1 MPRTLTTV
9 DAHAIVNA
17 VSREMFGLEDTINT
31 VDSSNFVSVGERLL
45 QAGTE
50 NVINALSLVLGR
62 TMIAVRPY
70 EAKLRIINALNSGVY
85 ANRIRKISYLTRPTQ
100 PTGASNTQLFTNLA
114 ETFTNGQN
122 GTDAITGDP
131 VSTKSM
137 WEQNQPKPIEVNF
150 AGSSEWQESTTV
162 YEYQLKQAFRS
173 EEDFIRFVEGVMTV
187 KANDIEQH
195 KEAFNRLALLNLI
208 AGGLY
213 LNSQGDID
221 GSVINMTTAFNTAYN
236 TNYTSDQLLSTYIV
250 EFSEFFVATVK
261 TVLEEMTHNSA
272 KFHYNYNAEQAV
284 GSDLVLLRHT
294 PVSEARF
301 LMISDL
307 WHKVEAM
314 VKPQIFNTEYLDIG
328 NFESVL
334 YWQNFNDPYNIDTI
348 AAIPDFT
355 TGYQISAPLEGS
367 ITATVIGCIFDRD
380 ALMTDYQLEAATS
393 TPLEAR
399 KHYRNI
405 WWTFRQNL
413 MCDFTENHV
422 IFIMDDSDVEPGE

>member
-1 MPRTLTTV
+1 MARTLTTL

-17 VSREMFGLEDTINT
+17 VSREMFGLEESTQNLY
-31 VDSSNFVSVGERLL
+31 SSDFVSVGERILA
-45 QAGTE
+45 AGTE

-70 EAKLRIINALNSGVY
+70 EAKLKIINALNSGVY

-114 ETFTNGQN
+114 EAFTNGQN
-122 GTDAITGDP
+122 GTDPITGDP

-208 AGGLY
+208 AGGIY
-213 LNSQGDID
+213 LNQNGDID
-221 GSVINMTTAFNTAYN
+221 GSVINMTEAFNTAYG
-236 TNYTSDQLLSTYIV
+236 TAYTSADLLSTYIV

-261 TVLEEMTHNSA
+261 TVLEEMSHNST
-272 KFHYNYNAEQAV
+272 KFHYNYNAEQDP

-314 VKPQIFNTEYLDIG
+314 VKPQVFNTEYLDIG

-334 YWQNFNDPYNIDTI
+334 YWQNFNNPYEISVSP
-348 AAIPDFT
+348 AIPDFT
-355 TGYQISAPLEGS
+355 TGQQTAPIDSAVIEE
-367 ITATVIGCIFDRD
+367 TVIGCIFDRD

-399 KHYRNI
+399 KHYRNV

-413 MCDFTENHV
+413 MCDFSENHV
-422 IFIMDDSDVEPGE
+422 IFIMRDEEGEGD

>member
-1 MPRTLTTV
+1 MARTLTTL

-17 VSREMFGLEDTINT
+17 VSREMFGLEESTQNLYSFD
-31 VDSSNFVSVGERLL
+31 FVSVGERILA
-45 QAGTE
+45 AGTE

-70 EAKLRIINALNSGVY
+70 EAKLKIINALNSGVY

-208 AGGLY
+208 AGGIY
-213 LNSQGDID
+213 LNQNGDID
-221 GSVINMTTAFNTAYN
+221 GSVINMTEAFNTAYG
-236 TNYTSDQLLSTYIV
+236 TAYTSAELLSTYIV
-250 EFSEFFVATVK
+250 EFTEFFVATVK
-261 TVLEEMTHNSA
+261 TVLEEMSHNSA
-272 KFHYNYNAEQAV
+272 KFHYNYNAEQDP

-314 VKPQIFNTEYLDIG
+314 VKPQVFNTEYLDIG

-334 YWQNFNDPYNIDTI
+334 YWQNFNNPYEISVSP
-348 AAIPDFT
+348 AIPDFT
-355 TGYQISAPLEGS
+355 TGEQTAPIDSAVIEE
-367 ITATVIGCIFDRD
+367 TVIGCIFDRD

-399 KHYRNI
+399 KHYRNV

-413 MCDFTENHV
+413 MCDFSENHV
-422 IFIMDDSDVEPGE
+422 IFIMRDEEGEGD